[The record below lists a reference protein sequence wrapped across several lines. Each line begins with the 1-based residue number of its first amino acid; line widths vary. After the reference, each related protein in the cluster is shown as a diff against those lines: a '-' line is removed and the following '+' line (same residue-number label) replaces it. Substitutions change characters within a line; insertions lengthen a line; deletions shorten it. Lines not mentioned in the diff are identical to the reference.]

1 MIPPNKNKCKDTH
14 IPGAVCLPCT
24 GASFA
29 GFLGAVS
36 WCHRVTAEV
45 AGQERRAAAGQARPL
60 IPAFAF
66 DQDLLEEWKG
76 KGAQV
81 EEIGRRGTLLE
92 NLIVE
97 ITAPDTPS
105 KAGELQPAFP
115 TMAPSL
121 ALCLLSPLHL
131 L

>member
-1 MIPPNKNKCKDTH
+1 MTGEEGRAVARQVRSAM
-14 IPGAVCLPCT
+14 PG
-24 GASFA
+24 
-29 GFLGAVS
+29 
-36 WCHRVTAEV
+36 
-45 AGQERRAAAGQARPL
+45 
-60 IPAFAF
+60 FAF

-105 KAGELQPAFP
+105 KAGELQPALP
-115 TMAPSL
+115 RMIPSL

-131 L
+131 LSAYLKQKNGVSSPF

>member
-1 MIPPNKNKCKDTH
+1 MQPP
-14 IPGAVCLPCT
+14 
-24 GASFA
+24 
-29 GFLGAVS
+29 
-36 WCHRVTAEV
+36 
-45 AGQERRAAAGQARPL
+45 

-105 KAGELQPAFP
+105 KAGESQPGSPEDASFLG
-115 TMAPSL
+115 ALFALVASSL
-121 ALCLLSPLHL
+121 SLPQAKKWGVISPF
-131 L
+131 

>member
-1 MIPPNKNKCKDTH
+1 VRKE
-14 IPGAVCLPCT
+14 G
-24 GASFA
+24 S
-29 GFLGAVS
+29 
-36 WCHRVTAEV
+36 
-45 AGQERRAAAGQARPL
+45 AAGQAQPP

-105 KAGELQPAFP
+105 KAGESQPGSP
-115 TMAPSL
+115 QDPPSSAP
-121 ALCLLSPLHL
+121 CLLSLLHL

>member
-1 MIPPNKNKCKDTH
+1 M
-14 IPGAVCLPCT
+14 
-24 GASFA
+24 SR
-29 GFLGAVS
+29 
-36 WCHRVTAEV
+36 CHRVTAEV
-45 AGQERRAAAGQARPL
+45 TGEEGRAAAGQAQPP
-60 IPAFAF
+60 IVAFAF
-66 DQDLLEEWKG
+66 EQDLLEEWKG

-105 KAGELQPAFP
+105 KAGESQPGSPEDASSFLGTP
-115 TMAPSL
+115 LSL
-121 ALCLLSPLHL
+121 LHL

>member
-1 MIPPNKNKCKDTH
+1 M
-14 IPGAVCLPCT
+14 
-24 GASFA
+24 
-29 GFLGAVS
+29 
-36 WCHRVTAEV
+36 
-45 AGQERRAAAGQARPL
+45 AGQAQPP

-66 DQDLLEEWKG
+66 EQDLLEEWKG

-105 KAGELQPAFP
+105 KAGESQPGSPEDASFLG
-115 TMAPSL
+115 ALFAL
-121 ALCLLSPLHL
+121 AAASSLSPPQAKNWGYFPFLTNFRGPEMV
-131 L
+131 